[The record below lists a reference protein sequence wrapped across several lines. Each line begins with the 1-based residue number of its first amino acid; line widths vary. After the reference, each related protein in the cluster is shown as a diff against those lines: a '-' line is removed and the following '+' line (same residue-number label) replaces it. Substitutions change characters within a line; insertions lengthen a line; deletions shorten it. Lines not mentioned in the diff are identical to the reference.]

1 MTTPP
6 VNLINWLLAFSP
18 IAVILVLM
26 IGLRWGGRRAGPA
39 GWVVA
44 MAVAWLRFGAGPRL
58 LLYSQGRGLLL
69 SLFVLYIIWMALLLY
84 RVVDEAGALGAVGR
98 GIARLTADRTMQLLL
113 IAWAFSSF
121 VQGVAGFGVGIA
133 VVTPLLVGLGIEPL
147 IALTAVS
154 IGHSWAVTFGSMGS
168 SFQALMAASGLSGYE
183 LAPWSAAFLGV
194 ACFGCGFFAV
204 WVDRG
209 WQSVRRGWPAL
220 IVMGAVMAGVQAV
233 LAVGGLWNLGGFG
246 AGLAG
251 LGAAALVA
259 RLPRYRNH
267 GAPGPEEGGRPPA
280 KGQPGAEP
288 SPARGPAAAAAGR
301 RPMPLWLALAP
312 YLVLVAVVALAELWP
327 WLNDVLNREQIVL
340 HFPRVETAYGWA
352 TPAGTGRTISVFG
365 HAGAL
370 LAYVAVI
377 FYAVYRLAGYYTPG
391 TARRIVQQTVKNGVP
406 STIGIA
412 TMVGMAL
419 AMDNSGMT
427 YVLAQGLSRIAGPV
441 YPLVSA
447 FIGLLGAFTTGSN
460 TNSNVVFAPL
470 QQQAAGLLNLN
481 LLVILAAQTTGGSL
495 GSMIAPAKLIVGA
508 AGVGLVGREGEVLKK
523 TLLPGLILTGLA
535 GLLAW
540 LLA

>member
-6 VNLINWLLAFSP
+6 VNLLNWLLAFSP

-26 IGLRWGGRRAGPA
+26 IGLRWGARRAGPA
-39 GWVVA
+39 GWIVA
-44 MAVAWLRFGAGPRL
+44 LVVAWLRFGAGSRVL
-58 LLYSQGRGLLL
+58 FYSQGRGVLL

-84 RVVDEAGALGAVGR
+84 RVVDEAGALAAVGR
-98 GIARLTADRTMQLLL
+98 GIARLTGDRTMQLLL
-113 IAWAFSSF
+113 IAWAFSAF
-121 VQGVAGFGVGIA
+121 IQGVAGFGVGIA

-147 IALTAVS
+147 IALAAVS

-183 LAPWSAAFLGV
+183 LAPWSATMLGV
-194 ACFGCGFFAV
+194 ACFGCGFFAA

-220 IVMGAVMAGVQAV
+220 LIVGTVMAGVQIL
-233 LAVGGLWNLGGFG
+233 LAVSGLWNLGGFG

-259 RLPRYRNH
+259 RLPRYRSRQAPAGEGEPTSD
-267 GAPGPEEGGRPPA
+267 GAMASAGT
-280 KGQPGAEP
+280 
-288 SPARGPAAAAAGR
+288 GR
-301 RPMPLWLALAP
+301 RPVPLWLALAP

-327 WLNDVLNREQIVL
+327 WLNDVLNRVQIAID
-340 HFPRVETAYGWA
+340 FPRVETSYGWV

-370 LAYVAVI
+370 LAYVAVL
-377 FYAVYRLAGYYTPG
+377 FYAVYRLSGYYTPG
-391 TARRIVQQTVKNGVP
+391 TTRRILRQTGKSGLS

-427 YVLAQGLSRIAGPV
+427 YVLAQGLSQIAGPV

-508 AGVGLVGREGEVLKK
+508 GGVGLVGREGEVLKK
-523 TLLPGLILTGLA
+523 TLLPGLILTA
-535 GLLAW
+535 VTGLLAW
-540 LLA
+540 LFS

>member
-1 MTTPP
+1 
-6 VNLINWLLAFSP
+6 
-18 IAVILVLM
+18 M

-39 GWVVA
+39 GWIAALV
-44 MAVAWLRFGAGPRL
+44 VAWLRFGAGPDV
-58 LLYSQGRGLLL
+58 LLYSQDRGILL
-69 SLFVLYIIWMALLLY
+69 SLFVLYIIWMALVLY
-84 RVVDEAGALGAVGR
+84 RVVDEAGALAAVGR
-98 GIARLTADRTMQLLL
+98 GIARLTSDRTMQLLL

-147 IALTAVS
+147 VALAAVS

-183 LAPWSAAFLGV
+183 LAPWSAAMLGV
-194 ACFGCGFFAV
+194 ACFGCGFLAA

-220 IVMGAVMAGVQAV
+220 LVMGTIMAGVQYI
-233 LAVGGLWNLGGFG
+233 LAVSGLWNLGGFG

-259 RLPRYRNH
+259 RLPRYRYR
-267 GAPGPEEGGRPPA
+267 AAAEEEALPGLE
-280 KGQPGAEP
+280 GQPGVE
-288 SPARGPAAAAAGR
+288 SPAAEGEPLDDKGLVGVGSGQ

-312 YLVLVAVVALAELWP
+312 YVVLLAVAVLAEMWP
-327 WLNDVLNREQIVL
+327 WLNDVLNRVQIAID
-340 HFPRVETAYGWA
+340 FPRVETSYGWV

-377 FYAVYRLAGYYTPG
+377 FYAVYRLSGYYTPG
-391 TARRIVQQTVKNGVP
+391 TTRRILQQTVKNGVP

-427 YVLAQGLSRIAGPV
+427 YVLAQGLSQIAGPV

-523 TLLPGLILTGLA
+523 TLLPGLILTA
-535 GLLAW
+535 ITGLLAW
-540 LLA
+540 LFS